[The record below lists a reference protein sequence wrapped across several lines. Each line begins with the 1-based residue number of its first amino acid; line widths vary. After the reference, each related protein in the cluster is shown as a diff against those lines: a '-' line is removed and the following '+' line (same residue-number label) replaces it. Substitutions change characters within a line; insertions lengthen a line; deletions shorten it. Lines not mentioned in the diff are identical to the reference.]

1 MQQQINFYRSDFRP
15 KKKQLGSGV
24 LLAGCGVMIAL
35 MIAAF
40 GYVTYELAA
49 VKVELNTVN
58 GQEQAAIQ
66 RLENFSA
73 DGGGSGGDQSWEKQ
87 LEDAKR
93 SLREQQIVLTMVRD
107 SAWGDIDGFSR
118 HLRSLARQNID
129 GLWLSYIRLSALGDN
144 TQLEGQALR
153 AALVPAYLQSL
164 SLEDPFSEQRFNQFQ
179 IDRPDERD
187 GGAKQASGGT
197 LTFVLSSEADELLAG
212 MGDSQ

>member
-1 MQQQINFYRSDFRP
+1 MQQQINFYRSEFSG

-24 LLAGCGVMIAL
+24 LLAGCGVIVAL
-35 MIAAF
+35 MVAAF

-49 VKVELNTVN
+49 VKVELSAAN

-66 RLENFSA
+66 RLENFSP
-73 DGGGSGGDQSWEKQ
+73 DGDGSSGDQSWQ
-87 LEDAKR
+87 QRLEQAKH
-93 SLREQQIVLTMVRD
+93 SLRDQQIVLTMVRD

-118 HLRSLARQNID
+118 HLKSLARQNTD

-164 SLEDPFSEQRFNQFQ
+164 SIEEPFAEQRFNQFQ
-179 IDRPDERD
+179 IDRPEEED

-197 LTFVLSSEADELLAG
+197 LNFSLSSEATLLAG
-212 MGDSQ
+212 IGDSK

>member
-1 MQQQINFYRSDFRP
+1 MQQQINFYRSEFSG

-24 LLAGCGVMIAL
+24 LLVGCGVIVAL
-35 MIAAF
+35 MVAAF

-49 VKVELNTVN
+49 VKVELNAAN

-66 RLENFSA
+66 RLENFSP
-73 DGGGSGGDQSWEKQ
+73 DGDGSSGDQSWQ
-87 LEDAKR
+87 QRLEQAKH
-93 SLREQQIVLTMVRD
+93 SLRDQQIVLTMVRD

-118 HLRSLARQNID
+118 HLKSLARQNTD

-164 SLEDPFSEQRFNQFQ
+164 SIEEPFAEQRFNQFQ
-179 IDRPDERD
+179 IDRPEEED

-197 LTFVLSSEADELLAG
+197 LNFSLSSEATLLAG
-212 MGDSQ
+212 IGDSK

>member
-1 MQQQINFYRSDFRP
+1 MQQQINFYRSEFMP
-15 KKKQLGSGV
+15 KKKQLGSGM
-24 LLAGCGVMIAL
+24 LLAGCGVIIAL

-49 VKVELNTVN
+49 VKAELHTVN

-73 DGGGSGGDQSWEKQ
+73 EGDGSSGDKSWEER
-87 LEDAKR
+87 LADAKR
-93 SLREQQIVLTMVRD
+93 SLRDQQIVLTMVRD

-153 AALVPAYLQSL
+153 AALVPVYLQSL
-164 SLEDPFSEQRFNQFQ
+164 SLEEPFAEQRFNQFQ
-179 IDRPDERD
+179 IDRPTEEE
-187 GGAKQASGGT
+187 GGAKQASGDT
-197 LTFVLSSEADELLAG
+197 LTFVLSSETDELLAG

>member
-1 MQQQINFYRSDFRP
+1 MQQQINFYRSEFSG

-24 LLAGCGVMIAL
+24 LLAGCGVIVAL
-35 MIAAF
+35 MVAAF

-49 VKVELNTVN
+49 IKVELNAAN

-66 RLENFSA
+66 RLENFSP
-73 DGGGSGGDQSWEKQ
+73 DGDGSSGDQSWQ
-87 LEDAKR
+87 QRLEQAKH
-93 SLREQQIVLTMVRD
+93 SLRDQQIVLTMVRD

-118 HLRSLARQNID
+118 HLKSLARQNTD

-164 SLEDPFSEQRFNQFQ
+164 SIEEPFAEQRFNQFQ
-179 IDRPDERD
+179 IDRPEEED

-197 LTFVLSSEADELLAG
+197 LNFSLSSEATLLAG
-212 MGDSQ
+212 IGDSK

>member
-1 MQQQINFYRSDFRP
+1 MQQQINFYRSDFTG
-15 KKKQLGSGV
+15 KKKQLSSGV
-24 LLAGCGVMIAL
+24 LLVGCGVIVAL
-35 MIAAF
+35 MVTAF

-49 VKVELNTVN
+49 VKVELNAAN

-66 RLENFSA
+66 RLENFSP
-73 DGGGSGGDQSWEKQ
+73 DGDGSSGDQSWQ
-87 LEDAKR
+87 HRLEQAKH
-93 SLREQQIVLTMVRD
+93 SLRDQQIVLTMVRD

-118 HLRSLARQNID
+118 HLKSLARQNTD

-164 SLEDPFSEQRFNQFQ
+164 SIEEPFAEQRFNQFQ
-179 IDRPDERD
+179 IDRPEEED

-197 LTFVLSSEADELLAG
+197 LNFSLSSEATLLAG
-212 MGDSQ
+212 IGDSK

>member
-1 MQQQINFYRSDFRP
+1 MQQQINFYRSDFTG

-24 LLAGCGVMIAL
+24 LLVGCGVIVAL
-35 MIAAF
+35 MVAAF

-49 VKVELNTVN
+49 VKVELNAAN

-66 RLENFSA
+66 RLENFSP
-73 DGGGSGGDQSWEKQ
+73 DGDGSSGDQSWQ
-87 LEDAKR
+87 QRLEQAKH
-93 SLREQQIVLTMVRD
+93 SLRDQQIVLTMVRD

-118 HLRSLARQNID
+118 HLKSLARQNTD

-164 SLEDPFSEQRFNQFQ
+164 SIEEPFAEQRFNQFQ
-179 IDRPDERD
+179 IDRPEEED

-197 LTFVLSSEADELLAG
+197 LNFSLSSEATLLAG
-212 MGDSQ
+212 IGDSK